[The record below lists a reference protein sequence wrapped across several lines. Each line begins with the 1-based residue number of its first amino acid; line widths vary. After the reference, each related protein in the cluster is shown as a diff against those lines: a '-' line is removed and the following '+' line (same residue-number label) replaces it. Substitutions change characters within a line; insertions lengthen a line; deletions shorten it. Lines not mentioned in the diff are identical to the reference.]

1 MTVPQSVFP
10 SAAAASTL
18 VELLR
23 RRALDA
29 PTQRAYTF
37 LVDGDA
43 QELHLTY
50 GELDNRA
57 RRIAAV
63 LQQVSKP
70 GDRVLLLYPPG
81 LGYVAA
87 FFGCLY
93 AQLIAVPAYPPDPSR
108 FSRSLPRLRAIIEDS
123 RSTIALTTDPILNRA
138 RLLFDESP
146 LLKSMNWMSVDA
158 VEESVAND
166 WRELPVSA
174 EALAFPA
181 VQVFLERVA
190 AVRNADTVDRRRC
203 SDCRKHLP

>member
-108 FSRSLPRLRAIIEDS
+108 FSRQLATSARHHRRLAFDDS
-123 RSTIALTTDPILNRA
+123 RSRLTRSSIGRGYSSTSHP
-138 RLLFDESP
+138 
-146 LLKSMNWMSVDA
+146 
-158 VEESVAND
+158 
-166 WRELPVSA
+166 
-174 EALAFPA
+174 
-181 VQVFLERVA
+181 
-190 AVRNADTVDRRRC
+190 C
-203 SDCRKHLP
+203 